1 MERSL
6 FLLLVCLFTFVSLG
20 TSFSLVV
27 VKPSASAWFTSFHH
41 EQQQQQSQN
50 RRIPSMLLQMAKE
63 EEESASMEESSLK
76 NEKENTTEPTMDRP
90 EVMVPSAGSQAELLY
105 ALGVNLARQLGDVRP
120 LVESG
125 DELAQVAKGM
135 LDAVIGKLTEDG
147 QRDLLTRRGA
157 ELNELIT
164 ERA

>member
-1 MERSL
+1 M
-6 FLLLVCLFTFVSLG
+6 
-20 TSFSLVV
+20 V

-41 EQQQQQSQN
+41 EQQQQQQQKSQN

-90 EVMVPSAGSQAELLY
+90 EVPSAGSSAELLY